1 MMSRQT
7 WTAVRSIGAVAVF
20 ALSAPLAWAQQVR
33 GPDKIDAAYTK
44 RIGETTRD
52 KRISTEYVDYLPAS
66 ATVPTPLKHFG
77 HIIGEYQVLDK
88 SGPMNDYLAAIA
100 KAAPGRAKFWTIG
113 KSEEGR
119 DMGVLVIGNEET
131 IKNLEKYKGNLAA
144 LTDPRKT
151 TEAQAQQ
158 LIKTAKPIYWITSGM
173 HSPETG
179 GPEMVMELAYRLVVS
194 EQPLIKNI
202 RDNVITMITP
212 VLETDGRDKIVD
224 SYNYGKARAALGG
237 GGGGGRG
244 GNLTMYW
251 GRYVQHDNNRDGMG
265 QFLAL
270 TRNAVKFD
278 LEWHPTIMHD
288 LHEAQTLL
296 YASTGTG
303 PYNEMLDAITIDEWW
318 VLAENDVIEM
328 TKRGVPGVWTYG
340 FYDGWTPNYAFF
352 VAHGHNATG
361 RFYEV
366 QSYGT
371 DSTTV
376 NTTQSREWFR
386 PNPTIGP
393 VLWSPRAN
401 TNIQESAILF
411 ALNRTAKDREFFL
424 ENYWLKNKRAVAK
437 GTDGPIYGWVIPANQ
452 RRKADAA
459 TLVNDMI
466 EQGLEFHTANSAFKA
481 GDVQVNPGD
490 WIIRGDQPFRTLG
503 DIYFSV
509 QRFASANPSP
519 YDDTGWTLQYT
530 RDVAVLPFL
539 DKSAMTQPMTPV
551 KGNVVAAGGITGTGP
566 VVVVEHTGDN
576 NIVSFRFKL
585 KDVPMAA
592 AEEDFDA
599 AGKHFRAGAIVI
611 ANANAAQVGP
621 VLTQLGLSG
630 YAMAAAPGV
639 RTHPLEVPRILYLH
653 SWSRTQDEGWVR
665 AAFDK
670 YGVPYTY
677 TGDKELAHL
686 SNLKSQ
692 YDVVV
697 YPHTGANSQGTLDG
711 VAMTGTEP
719 IPYKKTAQYPSF
731 GTPDSTSDIR
741 GGMGIDG
748 LMNLYKFV
756 QAGGLLL
763 TEGSTSGLFPD
774 FNLTPG
780 VAVEQVEGLF
790 ARGVLVRGMINDM
803 RSPVAYGLGYN
814 QMSVYFSS
822 GPVLNTGG
830 GGAGGR
836 GGRGG
841 STIAQ
846 NTQPMASGPTLSPFS
861 PGGIN
866 APPPPTT
873 NSNVSSGEGNATGGS
888 GAAGG
893 GRGGRG
899 AGGAAAGGGRGGR
912 GAGGG
917 AFGGS
922 SVGPRVILSFPTD
935 PSEILLSGGIANG
948 EALAGHPQVVD
959 SPIGQGHVVMFS
971 IRPFWRWQTHGT
983 YILGFNA
990 IMNWNHLSAGAPV
1003 GGAPGGGR
1011 GRGGDQQ

>member
-1 MMSRQT
+1 MSRQT
-7 WTAVRSIGAVAVF
+7 RMVVRSIGAAVAGLVLTTPM
-20 ALSAPLAWAQQVR
+20 ARAQMR
-33 GPDKIDAAYTK
+33 GPDRIDAEYTR
-44 RIGETTRD
+44 RIGETLRD
-52 KRISTEYVDYLPAS
+52 KRISTEFVDYLPAS
-66 ATVPTPLKHFG
+66 STVPTPLEHFG
-77 HIIGEYQVLDK
+77 HIIGEYGVLDK
-88 SGPMNDYLAAIA
+88 SGPMNDYLQAIA
-100 KAAPGRAKFWTIG
+100 NAAPGRAKFWTIG

-119 DMGVLVIGNEET
+119 DMGVLVIANEET
-131 IKNLEKYKGNLAA
+131 IQNLDTYKADLAA
-144 LTDPRKT
+144 LTDPRTT

-158 LIKTAKPIYWITSGM
+158 LIKSAKPIYWITSGM
-173 HSPETG
+173 HSPELG

-194 EQPLIKNI
+194 EQPLIQNI

-224 SYNYGKARAALGG
+224 SYNYGKAHGSS
-237 GGGGGRG
+237 GR

-270 TRNAVKFD
+270 TKNAVKFD

-303 PYNEMLDAITIDEWW
+303 PYNEMLDAITVDEWW
-318 VLAENDVIEM
+318 LLAENDVIEM

-352 VAHGHNATG
+352 VAHGHNAVG

-376 NTTQSREWFR
+376 NTRQSREWFR

-401 TNIQESAILF
+401 TNIQQSAILF
-411 ALNRTAKDREFFL
+411 ALNRTARDRDLFL

-452 RRKADAA
+452 RRKEDAA
-459 TLVNDMI
+459 TLVNDLMA
-466 EQGLEFHTANSAFKA
+466 QGLEFNTANSAFKA
-481 GDVQVNPGD
+481 GDVEVSPGD

-503 DIYFSV
+503 DMYFSV
-509 QRFASANPSP
+509 QRFSSANPSP

-539 DKSAMTQPMTPV
+539 DGSALKQPMTPV
-551 KGNVVAAGGITGTGP
+551 NGTVVAAGGITGTGP

-576 NIVSFRFKL
+576 NIVTFRFRM
-585 KDVPMAA
+585 KDVKMAA

-599 AGKHFRAGAIVI
+599 AGHHFRAGAIVI
-611 ANANAAQVGP
+611 RNANASQLGP
-621 VLTQLGLSG
+621 VLTRLGLSG
-630 YAMAAAPGV
+630 YAMAAAPDV
-639 RTHPLEVPRILYLH
+639 RTHDLDVPRILYLH

-665 AAFDK
+665 AAFDA

-677 TGDKELAHL
+677 MGDKELAHM

-692 YDVVV
+692 YDIVV
-697 YPHTGANSQGTLDG
+697 YPHTGASAQATLTG
-711 VAMTGTEP
+711 VPMTGTEP
-719 IPYKKTAQYPSF
+719 IPYKKSAEYPSF

-756 QAGGLLL
+756 EAGGLLL
-763 TEGSTSGLFPD
+763 TEGSTAGLFPD
-774 FNLTPG
+774 FNFTPG
-780 VAVEQVEGLF
+780 VSVEQPEGLF
-790 ARGVLVRGMINDM
+790 ARGVLVRGMIDDLA
-803 RSPVAYGLGYN
+803 SPVAYGLGYD

-822 GPVLNTGG
+822 GPVLSTGG
-830 GGAGGR
+830 GGFGR

-841 STIAQ
+841 GTFQ
-846 NTQPMASGPTLSPFS
+846 NTQPMASGPTLSAFS
-861 PGGIN
+861 PGGIK

-888 GAAGG
+888 GTAGAGRGGRGGGFG

-899 AGGAAAGGGRGGR
+899 GFGGAA
-912 GAGGG
+912 GAS
-917 AFGGS
+917 A
-922 SVGPRVILSFPTD
+922 PRVILSFPTNPD
-935 PSEILLSGGIANG
+935 DILLSGGLGNG
-948 EALAGHPQVVD
+948 EELAGRAQVVD
-959 SPIGQGHVVMFS
+959 APIGNGHVVMFG

-990 IMNWNHLSAGAPV
+990 ILNWNDLSAGAPSA
-1003 GGAPGGGR
+1003 GAPADGR
-1011 GRGGDQQ
+1011 GRGGEQR